1 MSLIQDALK
10 RQQEEMNKK
19 AGEAPPSAAS
29 PIPGVKPVGKLET
42 PGAPPPVIPLP
53 RIPLRMMGQPA
64 DTPNP
69 SDAEPKNEGP
79 SNPVQP
85 APAPLPVPAKIE
97 VPKKEAPPPLP
108 RPDSGGNARNEPDS
122 EKQKTVLLISTLVI
136 LLLVFAG
143 LGLYWA
149 WPRISESLAVAL
161 PSTAPAAVP
170 VATSTTTS
178 PDPAAATAP
187 IETTP
192 ASTGSVAFVP
202 SLEDP
207 IVIPSQTNVP
217 PPFPP
222 SELLANASNK
232 PTPLLTL
239 NDPVP
244 APFIPVVAKAPPP
257 APPAIW
263 PGVKLTGM
271 VKLGGTAA
279 ALINGRI
286 VAPGESIEDVTLI
299 RVNTEG
305 ALLRFKGEERLLRVG
320 ETAR

>member
-1 MSLIQDALK
+1 
-10 RQQEEMNKK
+10 
-19 AGEAPPSAAS
+19 
-29 PIPGVKPVGKLET
+29 
-42 PGAPPPVIPLP
+42 
-53 RIPLRMMGQPA
+53 
-64 DTPNP
+64 
-69 SDAEPKNEGP
+69 
-79 SNPVQP
+79 
-85 APAPLPVPAKIE
+85 
-97 VPKKEAPPPLP
+97 
-108 RPDSGGNARNEPDS
+108 
-122 EKQKTVLLISTLVI
+122 VLLISTLVI

-149 WPRISESLAVAL
+149 WPRISKSIAVAL
-161 PSTAPAAVP
+161 PSTAPPAGP
-170 VATSTTTS
+170 VATRPAAS